1 MFTLENFGITP
12 AVVTATIVSY
22 AISFIVACAA
32 AIVLWC
38 LFGIGLACI
47 AEKKGEEK
55 PFYAYLPLL
64 RFYTLGKMVP
74 CQKYKKI
81 FACLLPSLAIAKF
94 VVNVICAALLAR
106 AAAGLIFAA
115 EHMSGSSIPLSAL
128 IDFPLSYCM
137 AALIIAAVIALIL
150 KIALAICCFGA
161 YESMG
166 KTLAIVFAVITF
178 LCWGLAGVFLFVA
191 ARKEC
196 EEKEAQPQPAEEKE

>member
-1 MFTLENFGITP
+1 MFTLESFGITP
-12 AVVTATIVSY
+12 AVVTATILSY

-38 LFGIGLACI
+38 LFGIGLARI

-64 RFYTLGKMVP
+64 RFYTLGKMIP

-94 VVNVICAALLAR
+94 VMSVICAALLAR
-106 AAAGLIFAA
+106 AAAGIIFAA
-115 EHMSGSSIPLSAL
+115 EHMSGSSIPLSSL
-128 IDFPLSYCM
+128 IEFPLSYCM
-137 AALIIAAVIALIL
+137 AALIIAAIIALVF
-150 KIALAICCFGA
+150 KISLAVCCFGA

-166 KTLAIVFAVITF
+166 KTTAIVFTVITF

-196 EEKEAQPQPAEEKE
+196 GENTAEPQEAEEKE